1 MHGSSSV
8 SHEIDVNEIAVEGYT
23 FLYPLVMMEVT
34 RRHISSTDR
43 RSEQQKTSNLFI
55 HNHEMA
61 SDKWRAVAR
70 SNIDTLFSSAWIDL
84 SEGPATITLPPAGDR
99 YHMFQMLDM
108 WTDTYAVVGSRTIG
122 QNGGTVTLVGPAHAQ
137 SHQSTAHEI
146 VIHCPTPTTW
156 IIGRSYAQNGPDL
169 QDAIQFVDA
178 IVGTSEFAQ
187 KFSNSVAYPG
197 DESSK
202 IPPVTKVR
210 NLSGQEF
217 FEFASRILRREGI
230 RNTDGSI
237 ALRLRA
243 LGFVTDE
250 DFVVAAQSEQVQT
263 AISEAPRIFTERI
276 RKTLNNRGPATNG
289 WSTTQADIGTYGNS
303 YVLRAAVA
311 LIGLAANPTVDAVYI
326 AALFDA
332 NNDKLEGSRSYVLHF
347 NKDEFP
353 PANAF
358 WSLTAYDHEGFMISN
373 PLNRFGIRSRD
384 AVEYNEDGSLDIYFA
399 PACPPEAPESNW
411 IPSIAGSVALQMRLY
426 SPAEAYLNGT
436 WKPPVI
442 QRIDA

>member
-1 MHGSSSV
+1 M
-8 SHEIDVNEIAVEGYT
+8 SHELDISEIAVESYT
-23 FLYPLVMMEVT
+23 FLYPIVMMEVT
-34 RRHISSTDR
+34 RRHISAGDR
-43 RSEQQKTSNLFI
+43 RTEEQKISNLFI

-84 SEGPATITLPPAGDR
+84 SDGPATVTIPPAGDR
-99 YHMFQMLDM
+99 YYMFQMLDM

-122 QNGGTVTLVGPAHAQ
+122 QKGGIVTLVGPSHTQ
-137 SHQSTAHEI
+137 SHHSTAHDI

-169 QDAIQFVDA
+169 QDAIHFVDA
-178 IVGTSEFAQ
+178 VVGTSEHMQ
-187 KFSNSVAYPG
+187 GFSKNVTYPG
-197 DESSK
+197 DESRK

-217 FEFASRILRREGI
+217 FEFASQILIREGI

-237 ALRLRA
+237 ALRLRT
-243 LGFVTDE
+243 LGLIAGHSFDYS
-250 DFVVAAQSEQVQT
+250 AQSAQVQS
-263 AISEAPRIFTERI
+263 AINDAPRIFNERI
-276 RKTLNNRGPATNG
+276 RKTLSNRGPAING
-289 WSTTQADIGTYGNS
+289 WSTTQGDIGTYGNS

-311 LIGLAANPTVDAVYI
+311 LIGLAANPTIDAVYI
-326 AALFDA
+326 SALFDT
-332 NNDKLEGSRSYVLHF
+332 NSEKLEGSRSYVIHF

-384 AVEYNEDGSLDIYFA
+384 EVEYNEDGSLDIYFA
-399 PACPPEAPESNW
+399 PKCPTQAPESNW
-411 IPSIAGSVALQMRLY
+411 IPSIAGSVGLQMRLY
-426 SPAEAYLNGT
+426 SPAEAYLNGS

-442 QRIDA
+442 KRLADA

>member
-1 MHGSSSV
+1 M
-8 SHEIDVNEIAVEGYT
+8 SHELEISEIAIEGYT
-23 FLYPLVMMEVT
+23 FLYPLLMMEVT
-34 RRHISSTDR
+34 RRHLSAGDR
-43 RSEQQKTSNLFI
+43 RTEQQKASNLFI

-99 YHMFQMLDM
+99 YFMFQMLDM

-122 QNGGTVTLVGPAHAQ
+122 QKGGTVTLVGPAHAQ
-137 SHQSTAHEI
+137 SHQSTAQDI

-169 QDAIQFVDA
+169 REAINFVDS
-178 IVGTSEFAQ
+178 IVGTSEHMQ
-187 KFSNSVAYPG
+187 GFSNDVAYPG
-197 DESSK
+197 DESTK

-210 NLSGQEF
+210 SLTGQDF
-217 FEFASRILRREGI
+217 FEFASQILSREGI

-243 LGFVTDE
+243 LGFIAGHSY
-250 DFVVAAQSEQVQT
+250 DFSAQSAQVQS
-263 AISEAPRIFTERI
+263 AINDAPRVFNERI
-276 RKTLNNRGPATNG
+276 RKTLNNRGPAING
-289 WSTTQADIGTYGNS
+289 WSTTQGDIGTYGNS

-326 AALFDA
+326 SALFDTD
-332 NNDKLEGSRSYVLHF
+332 NERLEGSRSYVIHF
-347 NKDEFP
+347 NKGDFP

-384 AVEYNEDGSLDIYFA
+384 EVEYNEDGSLDIYFA
-399 PACPPEAPESNW
+399 PQCPRHAPESNW

-426 SPAEAYLNGT
+426 SPAEAYLNGS
-436 WKPPVI
+436 WKPPTI
-442 QRIDA
+442 QRLTDE

>member
-1 MHGSSSV
+1 MSPELDIS
-8 SHEIDVNEIAVEGYT
+8 EIAVESYT
-23 FLYPLVMMEVT
+23 YLYPLVMMEVT
-34 RRHISSTDR
+34 RRHISAGDR
-43 RSEQQKTSNLFI
+43 RTEEQKISNLFI

-84 SEGPATITLPPAGDR
+84 SDGPATITIPPAGDR
-99 YHMFQMLDM
+99 YYMFQMLDM

-122 QNGGTVTLVGPAHAQ
+122 QKGGTVTLVGPAHTQ
-137 SHQSTAHEI
+137 SHHSTAHDI

-169 QDAIQFVDA
+169 QDAIHFIDA
-178 IVGTSEFAQ
+178 VVGTSEHVQ
-187 KFSNSVAYPG
+187 GFSNNVTYPG
-197 DESSK
+197 DESRK

-217 FEFASRILRREGI
+217 FEFASQILIREGI

-243 LGFVTDE
+243 LGIIAGHAFDYSTQS
-250 DFVVAAQSEQVQT
+250 AQVKS
-263 AISEAPRIFTERI
+263 AINDAPRIFNERI
-276 RKTLNNRGPATNG
+276 RKTLSNRGPAING
-289 WSTTQADIGTYGNS
+289 WSTTQSDIGTYGNS

-311 LIGLAANPTVDAVYI
+311 LIGLAANPTIDAVYI
-326 AALFDA
+326 SALFDT
-332 NNDKLEGSRSYVLHF
+332 NNDKLEGSRSYVIHF

-384 AVEYNEDGSLDIYFA
+384 EVECNEDGSLDIYFA
-399 PACPPEAPESNW
+399 PKCPPQAPESNW
-411 IPSIAGSVALQMRLY
+411 IPSIAGSVGLQMRLY
-426 SPAEAYLNGT
+426 SPAEAYLNGS

-442 QRIDA
+442 KRLTDA

>member
-1 MHGSSSV
+1 MYGSPAV
-8 SHEIDVNEIAVEGYT
+8 SHEIDVNEIAIEGYT

-34 RRHISSTDR
+34 RRHIASTDR
-43 RSEQQKTSNLFI
+43 RSEELKASNLFI

-137 SHQSTAHEI
+137 SHQSTAHDI
-146 VIHCPTPTTW
+146 VIHSPTPTTW

-187 KFSNSVAYPG
+187 NFSNGVAYPG

-217 FEFASRILRREGI
+217 FEFASRILSRESI

-237 ALRLRA
+237 ALRLRT
-243 LGFVTDE
+243 LGFVAGQE
-250 DFVVAAQSEQVQT
+250 FNFSAQSAEIQQ
-263 AISEAPRIFTERI
+263 AISEAPTLAHQRI
-276 RKTLNNRGPATNG
+276 KHLLNSRGHIVNG
-289 WSTTQADIGTYGNS
+289 WSTAQGDIGTYGNS
-303 YVLRAAVA
+303 YLLRAAIAYV
-311 LIGLAANPTVDAVYI
+311 GLAANPTIDAVYI
-326 AALFDA
+326 GSIADS
-332 NNDKLEGSRSYVLHF
+332 NNEKLDGSRSYRIHF
-347 NKDEFP
+347 DQSNIP
-353 PANAF
+353 PALAF
-358 WSLTAYDHEGFMISN
+358 WSITAYDHEGFMISN

-384 AVEYNEDGSLDIYFA
+384 AVEHNEDGSLDIYFA
-399 PACPPEAPESNW
+399 LACPQQAPESNW
-411 IPSIAGSVALQMRLY
+411 IPSKAGSVALQMRLY
-426 SPAEAYLNGT
+426 SPAEAYLNGN